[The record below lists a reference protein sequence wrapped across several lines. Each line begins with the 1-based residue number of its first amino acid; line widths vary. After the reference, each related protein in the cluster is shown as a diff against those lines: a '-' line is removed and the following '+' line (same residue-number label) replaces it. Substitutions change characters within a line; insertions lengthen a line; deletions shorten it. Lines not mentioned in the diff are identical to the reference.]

1 MALAKHLLVALV
13 AILAATGGSARVLNQ
28 DVPPVDSPSPSPSPS
43 GKYDGMVGPP
53 FDVSPSPSVA
63 VAPDCGVA
71 YQDPKEIGDCC
82 AGKTA
87 IHEAWSDPT
96 CAPDPSTVSPPVVTD
111 GATLTSP
118 IPADT
123 VVPFPSDGTVSPP
136 TDGTVSPP
144 PSDTTVSPP
153 PIVTPPTD
161 ITVDTT
167 VGTVVAPNI
176 VNDLKNLLN
185 SAINNVNNNV
195 NENHITIA
203 WPNPPASTTGGASS
217 SSSSSAAAASAGGA
231 TAAVATPGCPVVAT
245 PPPAITRY
253 DLKATSARAQFD
265 HPANAW
271 TSKTGV
277 PGVNATGFVGCDGKP
292 AIRAPS
298 DTLADCQRYAT
309 SLQFAT
315 ALMWNST
322 GKYCIPL
329 RSIDAPLPIPT
340 GTDLTVSTWSIGYE
354 PANITIDGNCA
365 KTATV
370 FSA

>member
-1 MALAKHLLVALV
+1 MAPVKHLLVALV

-28 DVPPVDSPSPSPSPS
+28 DVPPVDGPSPSPSPS
-43 GKYDGMVGPP
+43 GKYDGMIGPP
-53 FDVSPSPSVA
+53 FGDISPSPSVSI
-63 VAPDCGVA
+63 APDCGVA
-71 YQDPKEIGDCC
+71 YQDPKEISDCC

-87 IHEAWSDPT
+87 LHEEWSDVT
-96 CAPDPSTVSPPVVTD
+96 CAPDPSTVSPPIVTD
-111 GATLTSP
+111 GAALTSP

-123 VVPFPSDGTVSPP
+123 VVPFPSDAVSPP
-136 TDGTVSPP
+136 ADTTASPP
-144 PSDTTVSPP
+144 PADTTVSPP
-153 PIVTPPTD
+153 P
-161 ITVDTT
+161 VDVT

-203 WPNPPASTTGGASS
+203 WPNPPATATGSTSTGS
-217 SSSSSAAAASAGGA
+217 SSSSSAATASGGGA
-231 TAAVATPGCPVVAT
+231 TAAVSTGCPTVAT

-253 DLKATSARAQFD
+253 DLKATSAHAQFD

-329 RSIDAPLPIPT
+329 RSVNAPLPAAT

-354 PANITIDGNCA
+354 AANVTVDGNCA

-370 FSA
+370 FAV

>member
-1 MALAKHLLVALV
+1 MAPAKHLLVALV
-13 AILAATGGSARVLNQ
+13 AIIAATSGSARVLHQ
-28 DVPPVDSPSPSPSPS
+28 DSTAPPIDSPSPSPS

-53 FDVSPSPSVA
+53 WGPISPDPSTASPPPTDA
-63 VAPDCGVA
+63 IAPDCGVA
-71 YQDPKEIGDCC
+71 YQDPKEISDCC

-87 IHEAWSDPT
+87 LHEAWSDPT
-96 CAPDPSTVSPPVVTD
+96 CAPDPSID
-111 GATLTSP
+111 GTLTSP

-123 VVPFPSDGTVSPP
+123 VVPFPSDISVSPP
-136 TDGTVSPP
+136 VDGSVSPP
-144 PSDTTVSPP
+144 PADTTVSPP

-161 ITVDTT
+161 IKVDTT

-203 WPNPPASTTGGASS
+203 WPNPPASTGGS
-217 SSSSSAAAASAGGA
+217 SSSSSASASASAGGA
-231 TAAVATPGCPVVAT
+231 TASVATPGCPAPAT

-253 DLKATSARAQFD
+253 DLKATSAHAQFD
-265 HPANAW
+265 FPANAW

-277 PGVNATGFVGCDGKP
+277 SGVNATGFVGCDGKP
-292 AIRAPS
+292 TIRVPS
-298 DTLADCQRYAT
+298 DTLADCQRFAT

-329 RSIDAPLPIPT
+329 RAVNAPIPAPT
-340 GTDLTVSTWSIGYE
+340 GTDVTLSTWSIGYE
-354 PANITIDGNCA
+354 ATNVTVDGNCA

-370 FSA
+370 FAV